1 MMTLTVEQSRLLLD
15 AVRRSHIYWPVLLA
29 LTTGMRRGEILAL
42 RWKNV
47 SDNSG
52 TVHVAESLEQTKA
65 GLRFKPPKSGRTRTI
80 ALPAFAIEELR
91 RLKREQAEQLL
102 ALGVRQT
109 GETLV
114 CPRFDGEPR
123 QPRSLT
129 HEFSAMMGRLKNI
142 PPVRFHDLRHTHATQ
157 LLGAGLHPKIAQER
171 LGHST
176 IAITMDIY
184 SHVTE
189 QMHGDAAAK
198 LDAAYK
204 A

>member
-1 MMTLTVEQSRLLLD
+1 
-15 AVRRSHIYWPVLLA
+15 
-29 LTTGMRRGEILAL
+29 
-42 RWKNV
+42 
-47 SDNSG
+47 
-52 TVHVAESLEQTKA
+52 
-65 GLRFKPPKSGRTRTI
+65 
-80 ALPAFAIEELR
+80 
-91 RLKREQAEQLL
+91 
-102 ALGVRQT
+102 
-109 GETLV
+109 
-114 CPRFDGEPR
+114 
-123 QPRSLT
+123 
-129 HEFSAMMGRLKNI
+129 MMGRLKNI